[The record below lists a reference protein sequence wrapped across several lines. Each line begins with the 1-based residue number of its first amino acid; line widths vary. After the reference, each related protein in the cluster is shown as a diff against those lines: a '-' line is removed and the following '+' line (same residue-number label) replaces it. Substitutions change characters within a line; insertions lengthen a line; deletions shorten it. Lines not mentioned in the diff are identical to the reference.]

1 MNLEPATVINTI
13 TRFAAPHVIDKAKRN
28 ETVIKILKNL
38 KIDPAHPPEDFYG
51 VYAYA
56 LVEYALEEQ
65 GTKPEPVL
73 NFFREKQIR
82 DAFWK
87 AFNENPSDFINNAE
101 TFLDW
106 NALGDDIVTLPISLP
121 LLEP

>member
-1 MNLEPATVINTI
+1 MNIEPTNVINTI

-28 ETVIKILKNL
+28 GTVIKILKHL

-65 GTKPEPVL
+65 GKNP
-73 NFFREKQIR
+73 NQFSIFSEKKRLEMLFGKLLMKIPQ
-82 DAFWK
+82 
-87 AFNENPSDFINNAE
+87 
-101 TFLDW
+101 
-106 NALGDDIVTLPISLP
+106 TLLTVQKIF
-121 LLEP
+121 